1 MIFGA
6 IIVAFISIISAIIT
20 WKLKNIIFRF
30 LITAVVSFSVA
41 YLAYW
46 VPAWLSTGDDQ
57 YSSWVRLFIDT
68 WFIVGLVA
76 GSLAV
81 IVTSII
87 KNKGSK
93 HAS

>member
-1 MIFGA
+1 MIFGV
-6 IIVAFISIISAIIT
+6 IIVAFISIVSAVLT
-20 WKLKNIIFRF
+20 WKLQNIVFRF
-30 LITAVVSFSVA
+30 LITGIVAFLAA

-46 VPAWLSTGDDQ
+46 IPAWLSPGDDQ
-57 YSSWVRLFIDT
+57 YSSWARLFIDT

-81 IVTSII
+81 IVSSII

-93 HAS
+93 NAS